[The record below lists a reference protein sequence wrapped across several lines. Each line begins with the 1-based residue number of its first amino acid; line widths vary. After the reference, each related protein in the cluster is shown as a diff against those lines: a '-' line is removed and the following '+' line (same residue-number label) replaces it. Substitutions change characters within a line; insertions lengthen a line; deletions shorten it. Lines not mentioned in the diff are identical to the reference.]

1 MVINREGQFASFK
14 LCWVFEQVIGAFLML
29 ILEYAFSSCAMSW
42 WWLLVLFSFF
52 LSSLVYNK
60 LFFESQKNSEN
71 ADPYVNGMLIAFIRP
86 PIIPM
91 AIKSNE
97 KFFLIIIAREEKER
111 KIVDEIRKR
120 IPKKGET
127 KIPSQLYICWPQA
140 IKWLSYLTEKSQSD
154 GEEKT
159 FFAPDEFDFDRKNQ
173 HLFEA
178 SYAVSI
184 MSTKGATFCPNRKF
198 FDKLFSHR

>member
-97 KFFLIIIAREEKER
+97 KFFLSNDDQEEKER

-154 GEEKT
+154 GEEKNILCAWWIR
-159 FFAPDEFDFDRKNQ
+159 FRSEK
-173 HLFEA
+173 
-178 SYAVSI
+178 
-184 MSTKGATFCPNRKF
+184 STLVRSVVCCVNNEHQRRYF
-198 FDKLFSHR
+198 LSQSQILW